1 MEILKKQIFD
11 ASELADILE
20 VSVDPSLD
28 REDRIAEFR
37 LQIGD
42 PHHFRCGDIVV
53 HAHYAQDGPSLTD
66 RLKQLIN

>member
-1 MEILKKQIFD
+1 MEILKKQTLD
-11 ASELADILE
+11 VSELADIRE
-20 VSVDPSLD
+20 ISVDPELN

-37 LQIGD
+37 RQIGD

-53 HAHYAQDGPSLTD
+53 HAHYAQDGPSLAD

>member
-1 MEILKKQIFD
+1 MEIMKKQTVD
-11 ASELADILE
+11 VSELTDIRA
-20 VSVDPSLD
+20 VSVDPNLD
-28 REDRIAEFR
+28 REDRVAEFR
-37 LQIGD
+37 RQIGD

>member
-1 MEILKKQIFD
+1 MEILKKQIIV
-11 ASELADILE
+11 ASELTDIRD
-20 VSVDPSLD
+20 VAVDPNLG
-28 REDRIAEFR
+28 REDRVAEFR
-37 LQIGD
+37 RQIGD

>member
-1 MEILKKQIFD
+1 MEILKKQIIV
-11 ASELADILE
+11 ASELTDIRD
-20 VSVDPSLD
+20 VAVDPTLC
-28 REDRIAEFR
+28 REDRVAEFR
-37 LQIGD
+37 RQIGD